1 MIRPLRRRLP
11 KPHAAFAELL
21 TAEEAQEYLPLS
33 RTSEALVYFAVHGS
47 GWDRG
52 QGWPARRQRRRRPVA
67 IVTWDPRAREVRG
80 VTCFTYPFCVEYHS
94 LLMVIERPQDLDDLV
109 DSLHPFVDPRDRRV
123 RLA

>member
-1 MIRPLRRRLP
+1 GARSRVRPTGPRPVPERPVWPTAQALRGAGQRSAGSSARYRRPHPALMGRGKPPMIRPLRRRLP

-33 RTSEALVYFAVHGS
+33 RTSEALVYFAVHGY

-67 IVTWDPRAREVRG
+67 IV
-80 VTCFTYPFCVEYHS
+80 
-94 LLMVIERPQDLDDLV
+94 
-109 DSLHPFVDPRDRRV
+109 
-123 RLA
+123 